1 MALGI
6 DSHSSGFTEVHI
18 RWKFQGI
25 RNRLKFDFRYDG
37 GGILADGPRLLR
49 KHGTG
54 DAEKQQKVNS
64 YHHNLRVAQDYGVF
78 VAKLYHRLGDT

>member
-1 MALGI
+1 
-6 DSHSSGFTEVHI
+6 
-18 RWKFQGI
+18 
-25 RNRLKFDFRYDG
+25 
-37 GGILADGPRLLR
+37 LLR

-64 YHHNLRVAQDYGVF
+64 YHHNLRVAQNCGVF